1 MTTPTTLWD
10 ALELDAAAPPVV
22 ALVGGGGKT
31 SALFRLG
38 REARERGR
46 AAVLTGTTRFT
57 QQSHL
62 DEVVQLV
69 ACEPPDVTPD
79 LSEIIAAGATAI
91 VHAGREPKARW
102 APITPDI
109 ADTIARMPGLGLLAI
124 EADGS
129 KMLPFKAPSD
139 HEPVLPDSTT
149 HVVAVV
155 GLSALDEPLSEGRVH
170 RPERIRAIV
179 RHEER
184 ASAEVIARVMT
195 DPQGGRKSVGDRDFT
210 VLVNQADLD
219 PERAQALAEAISS
232 AGAPRVIVTALRG
245 DDPIRAVLSS

>member
-1 MTTPTTLWD
+1 MSTPSTLWD
-10 ALELDAAAPPVV
+10 ALDLDAAAPPVV

-31 SALFRLG
+31 TALFRLG
-38 REARERGR
+38 REARALGR
-46 AAVLTGTTRFT
+46 SAVLTGTTRFT

-62 DEVVQLV
+62 GDAIRVI
-69 ACEPPDVTPD
+69 ACGAPDVAPD
-79 LSEIIAAGATAI
+79 LSAVIADGATAL

-102 APITPDI
+102 APIATEVADAI
-109 ADTIARMPGLGLLAI
+109 ATMPGLGLLAI

-129 KMLPFKAPSD
+129 KMLPFKAPTE
-139 HEPVLPDSTT
+139 HEPVIPSATT

-155 GLSALDEPLSEGRVH
+155 GLRALDEPLEAGRVH

-179 RHEER
+179 RNEER

-195 DPQGGRKSVGDRDFT
+195 DASGGRKHVGKRDFT

-219 PERAQALAEAISS
+219 PERALALGEAIRA
-232 AGAPRVIVTALRG
+232 AGAPRVVVAALRE
-245 DDPIRAVLSS
+245 DDPIRAVLAT